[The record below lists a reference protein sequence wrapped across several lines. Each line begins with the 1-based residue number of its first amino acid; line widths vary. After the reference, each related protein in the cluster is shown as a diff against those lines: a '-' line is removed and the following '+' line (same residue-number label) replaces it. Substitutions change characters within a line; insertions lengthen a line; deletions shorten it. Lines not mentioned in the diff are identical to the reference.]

1 MDLPIALLEELV
13 AEAEIYYFGKDA
25 AIGVP
30 DHYHICVKKHGKMYL
45 FTACTSQ
52 IDTIY
57 RYLSHSGTDPN
68 TIPCLSPNAGN
79 GFRVLTFVN
88 CNQVYECES
97 GEMVDEIRSG
107 RVRKEEGNLS
117 EEEMLMLVKGIRLS
131 RTVSDNIKSL
141 FG

>member
-1 MDLPIALLEELV
+1 MDLPLVLLEELV
-13 AEAEIYYFGKDA
+13 AEAQICYFGKDST
-25 AIGVP
+25 IGVP
-30 DHYHICVKKHGKMYL
+30 DHYHICVKKQGRTYM

-68 TIPCLSPNAGN
+68 TIPCLSPSVSN

-88 CNQVYECES
+88 CNQVYVCES
-97 GEMVDEIRSG
+97 EAMADEIRLGHVS
-107 RVRKEEGNLS
+107 KEQGSLT

-131 RTVSDNIKSL
+131 RTVSDDIKSL
-141 FG
+141 FD